1 MAVPV
6 RAELEATLAALASR
20 LQGCVS
26 RRLERDRQAV
36 RAAARAL
43 PTPDQLLGL
52 KRRRFD
58 EAESRLQR
66 ALEVGLERKRARLA
80 AIRLTPAAL
89 SRRMS
94 EARLL
99 IGRDM
104 ARAQAAL
111 FAVVRERR
119 ERFRNSSAR
128 LTPVSILRRQRQQTE
143 TLAGLARRGDQA
155 LDVRLERL
163 RARLTQAD
171 RLLSTLKLSEQS
183 ILERGYALVLDEQG
197 ALVRRAGDIAAGQTL
212 ELRFAD
218 GAATATAKGGKPVA
232 EPARARPVQKPK
244 DSGNQGSLF

>member
-1 MAVPV
+1 M
-6 RAELEATLAALASR
+6 
-20 LQGCVS
+20 S

-43 PTPDQLLGL
+43 PSPDQLLAL
-52 KRRRFD
+52 PRRRFD

-66 ALEVGLERKRARLA
+66 ALEVGVERKRARLA

-89 SRRMS
+89 ARRMN

-104 ARAQAAL
+104 ARAQAAF

-119 ERFRNSSAR
+119 ERLRRSSAR
-128 LTPVSILRRQRQQTE
+128 LTPAPILRRQRLQAE
-143 TLAGLARRGDQA
+143 TLSALTRRGDQA
-155 LDVRLERL
+155 MHVRLERL
-163 RARLTQAD
+163 RARLVQAD
-171 RLLSTLKLSEQS
+171 RLLATLKLSEQA

-197 ALVRRAGDIAAGQTL
+197 ALVRRAADITPGLGL

-218 GAATATAKGGKPVA
+218 GAAKAVAGDGKPA
-232 EPARARPVQKPK
+232 TETSRPRPSPKAR
-244 DSGNQGSLF
+244 DSGGQGSLF